1 MPSLRDKILSSIH
14 TQKLA
19 PRPRWQYVVGHF
31 ILWSICLLTL
41 FAGAVSFA
49 LMLMEFDM
57 PERVFVRWMDM
68 QDNAALLLAL
78 PYLWLL

>member
-1 MPSLRDKILSSIH
+1 MPSLRDKILSNIR

-19 PRPRWQYVVGHF
+19 PKPRWQYVMAHF
-31 ILWSICLLTL
+31 ILWSVCLLTL
-41 FAGAVSFA
+41 LAGAVAFS

-68 QDNAALLLAL
+68 QENA
-78 PYLWLL
+78 